1 MVMAV
6 EEEKARGNGGT
17 PRSNGNSPN
26 KQQQNT
32 SSNIGAKDCIVVAS
46 NFTSQQLHNY
56 DPNVWGV
63 LTVTAISNNARKRH
77 QVTFISLSLSTL
89 KTVFRKQKTIQP
101 PSDLTKSK

>member
-26 KQQQNT
+26 KQQQNP
-32 SSNIGAKDCIVVAS
+32 SSNLGAKDRIVSVAS
-46 NFTSQQLHNY
+46 NFASQPLHNS

-63 LTVTAISNNARKRH
+63 LTAISNNARKRH
-77 QVTFISLSLSTL
+77 QVTFISLIFPFPYSCSS
-89 KTVFRKQKTIQP
+89 I
-101 PSDLTKSK
+101 